1 MSWMRVIFRMLKC
14 SFLLSAPDGVLKED
28 RDIYTVWPAFS
39 VVKYSEV
46 NSFNSC
52 TLYFSATLCLLF
64 RTATVRFNQELHSV
78 CK

>member
-39 VVKYSEV
+39 VVK
-46 NSFNSC
+46 
-52 TLYFSATLCLLF
+52 
-64 RTATVRFNQELHSV
+64 
-78 CK
+78 